1 MPTATSFTALGN
13 GNGFP
18 FCLNHQTESQLA
30 NKTNAE
36 GKQKK
41 LRLDGSLG
49 EIMKI
54 FWNLYSFRIE
64 ADLELREFTP
74 VITKSMD
81 ETVKFYDA
89 GESESLYEQE
99 YGFSPFGVVDFA
111 NKPSDRCAINTVVV
125 EGFQFQPT
133 GDGNNTFYSF
143 YPEFYYNTTSK
154 NYAII
159 FDFEIEMDL
168 STNNGQVSD
177 VYTSDEEQLE
187 GSNLTKTVNIFGT
200 DYELYS
206 KKDEITITD
215 ITVTDEYFEY

>member
-1 MPTATSFTALGN
+1 MPTADSFTALGN

-18 FCLNHQTESQLA
+18 FCLNHQTESQLE
-30 NKTNAE
+30 NKTNS
-36 GKQKK
+36 GGQQKK

-54 FWNLYSFRIE
+54 FWNLYSFRIQ
-64 ADLELREFTP
+64 ADLELRAFDP
-74 VITKSMD
+74 VITKSID
-81 ETVKFYDA
+81 ETVKFYEA

-99 YGFSPFGVVDFA
+99 YGFSPFGVVDFV

-143 YPEFYYNTTSK
+143 HPKFYYNTTSR

-168 STNNGQVSD
+168 STNNGQVGD

-206 KKDEITITD
+206 KKGEITITD